1 MQFVWCAALAR
12 KSQLVCRTPHD
23 ETLLCGLHRKWKK
36 WNKNPLTR
44 PSLAGTFFF
53 LFVIQFLSLRRI
65 VCTQKRSPLLFG
77 AQRQRDHRAVVALL
91 VLLLC
96 CVMTLKNS
104 KFLLQLRCGIIPKK
118 RVIIMNFYTLRE
130 INKVKKK
137 ILEMKVVN
145 LVHVGCRGC
154 W

>member
-104 KFLLQLRCGIIPKK
+104 KFLLQLRCGITEKK
-118 RVIIMNFYTLRE
+118 SYNNEFLYFTGDKQSE
-130 INKVKKK
+130 KK